1 MAQTL
6 DSPISENELRRRL
19 EEAEDTIRALR
30 SGEADALLVASDREQ
45 VFTLESADKPY
56 WLMVGQMPDPAAI
69 LTADGVVLSCNQGFA
84 NLVGREPVRALAGE
98 SMLSFV
104 ADHVRPDVEAL
115 LRSGL
120 ARDTQGDVPL
130 SRPDG
135 APLTAHFGIRSL
147 REGAFGFCLLV
158 VDLTTQQHYQELKRT
173 QAALR
178 DADRRKDEFMATLAH
193 ELRQPLAPMRN
204 AVEILKTCATNAD
217 DLEWARG
224 VLDRQ
229 VRLMTRLLEDLLDIS
244 RLSRQGVELRLEPV
258 ELGAVIEA
266 AVETSRPFID
276 DAGLKLTQSLPGP
289 VRLTADPV
297 RLAQVLTNILNNAAR
312 YTEAGGSI
320 HLRAEREDGGVAV
333 SVRDT
338 GVGIDPEMLPSIF
351 EIYSQANP
359 AFTRSRG
366 GLGIGLSL
374 ARGLVELHGGTIE
387 AKSEGRGRGS
397 EFIVR
402 LPIAS

>member
-1 MAQTL
+1 MTQAV
-6 DSPISENELRRRL
+6 DSPLSENDLRRRL
-19 EEAEDTIRALR
+19 EEAEETIRALQT
-30 SGEADALLVASDREQ
+30 GEADAVLVAAEHQQ
-45 VFTLESADKPY
+45 VYTLESADKPY
-56 WLMVGQMPDPAAI
+56 WLMVGHMPDPAAI
-69 LTADGVVLSCNQGFA
+69 LTADGMVLSCNQGFA
-84 NLVGREPVRALAGE
+84 SLVGREPVRALAGE
-98 SMLSFV
+98 SILSFV
-104 ADHVRPDVEAL
+104 AGDVRPEVEAL
-115 LRSGL
+115 LRGGL
-120 ARDTQGDVPL
+120 ARDVQGDVPL

-135 APLTAHFGIRSL
+135 APLTAHFGIRAL

-158 VDLTTQQHYQELKRT
+158 VDLTAQQHYQELKRT

-178 DADRRKDEFMATLAH
+178 EADRRKDEFMATLAH

-204 AVEILKTCATNAD
+204 AVEILKSGATSPA

-244 RLSRQGVELRLEPV
+244 RLSRHSVELRLEPV

-266 AVETSRPFID
+266 ALETSRPFID
-276 DAGLKLTQSLPGP
+276 AAGLQLTQSPPGR
-289 VRLTADPV
+289 VRLIGDPF
-297 RLAQVLTNILNNAAR
+297 RLAQVFTNLLNNAAR

-320 HLRAEREDGGVAV
+320 RLCAEQEGDRIAV
-333 SVRDT
+333 SIRDT
-338 GVGIDPEMLPSIF
+338 GIGIDPEMLPSIF

-359 AFTRSRG
+359 EFARSHG

-374 ARGLVELHGGTIE
+374 AKGLVELHGGTIE
-387 AKSEGRGRGS
+387 ARSEGRGRGS